1 MTTSYLATRERLLTQ
16 LDLDEGF
23 WFAIVAGPDDRP
35 RERLRLAVKGWCID
49 HGVAFHDHALPPS
62 ELPELARTLAREP
75 TPGVHWARASGE
87 GASIEGSERG
97 LKQLLLAM
105 NERRDAYTRRL
116 QGPVII
122 EGRASLR
129 RLLQE
134 FAPDLF
140 SIAVPLAEVAA
151 DPDEEPEPS
160 EPLASWHLLPDTA
173 ESAETW
179 LDRAHRSN
187 DASERVAALI
197 HAAECSMA
205 RRAFS
210 HAAAP
215 LIDALALA
223 EQSRAAGELSEA
235 TAGLCERARLWRAML
250 LIEDGDLRAAEST
263 LEEVRPT
270 EEALSRAAAIERANL
285 AWARGAREVSLAEY
299 CATLQWVAE
308 TATVAPQPRVM
319 AEGVVC
325 VVERV
330 ARVVMWDRA
339 LSTSGSALRRGEVR
353 DEVRADDELATR
365 LWLGISAA
373 STQLVA
379 SDRAAHATLS
389 STLREVASK
398 AAEQADARVW
408 NAVAVCID
416 ADAQVVAGS
425 TTEAA
430 RAFEGAL
437 AELDSGE
444 VRLGDQVLWGL
455 LATRAVNLS
464 VGEASVRHAE
474 ELGQRAITR
483 VSALPETPSN
493 RRWLRLTLRL
503 LALSQAHLL
512 EQQGRIDDALR
523 AIDQS
528 LLLRCESSYEVLGLI
543 GAQSLRGRLLA
554 KQNRRSEAVDTLN
567 SVIALVE
574 QVFRTQGVSGQ
585 WKHMLVSAWREL
597 GDAITDENPLHAKR
611 AYQTALTH
619 ARRYARSHPNDAQA
633 THELGAALMSRGQCA
648 LKQGDLA
655 EAESLIREALSLT
668 RGLVALDPASSLLR
682 RNLATSLIILAHVH
696 DARGDASE
704 ANESRQEAQEIL
716 STLTQLDPSDADAA
730 RLLSYSRR

>member
-1 MTTSYLATRERLLTQ
+1 
-16 LDLDEGF
+16 
-23 WFAIVAGPDDRP
+23 
-35 RERLRLAVKGWCID
+35 
-49 HGVAFHDHALPPS
+49 
-62 ELPELARTLAREP
+62 
-75 TPGVHWARASGE
+75 
-87 GASIEGSERG
+87 
-97 LKQLLLAM
+97 M
-105 NERRDAYTRRL
+105 NERRDAYTRKL

-223 EQSRAAGELSEA
+223 EQARAAGELSEA

-285 AWARGAREVSLAEY
+285 AWARGTREVSLTAY
-299 CATLQWVAE
+299 CDALQWMAE
-308 TATVAPQPRVM
+308 TATTAPHPRVM
-319 AEGVVC
+319 AEGGVC

-330 ARVVMWDRA
+330 ARVGMWDRA
-339 LSTSGSALRRGEVR
+339 LSASGSALRRGEVR
-353 DEVRADDELATR
+353 GEVRADDELATR

-373 STQLVA
+373 SAYLVA
-379 SDRAAHATLS
+379 TDRAAHATLS
-389 STLREVASK
+389 STLREVASN
-398 AAEQADARVW
+398 AAGQPDARVW
-408 NAVAVCID
+408 NAVAVCVE

-425 TTEAA
+425 ATEAE

-437 AELDSGE
+437 AELDL
-444 VRLGDQVLWGL
+444 VDLHLGDQVLWGL
-455 LATRAVNLS
+455 LSTRIATLS
-464 VGEASVRHAE
+464 VGDASSRHVE
-474 ELGQRAITR
+474 EFGQRAITR

-493 RRWLRLTLRL
+493 RRWRRTTLRL
-503 LALSQAHLL
+503 LALNQARLF
-512 EQQGRIDDALR
+512 EQQGRIDDALH

-528 LLLRCESSYEVLGLI
+528 LLLRCESSYEVLGMI
-543 GAQSLRGRLLA
+543 GAHNLRGRLLA
-554 KQNRRSEAVDTLN
+554 TQHRRAEAVDTLN
-567 SVIALVE
+567 LVIALIE
-574 QVFRTQGVSGQ
+574 QVSRVRGGAAP
-585 WKHMLVSAWREL
+585 WMHYLVSAWCDL
-597 GDAITDENPLHAKR
+597 GDAIVDEDPLYAKR

-619 ARRYARSHPNDAQA
+619 ARRYARSHPGDAQA
-633 THELGAALMSRGQCA
+633 THNLGVALMSRGQCA
-648 LKQGDLA
+648 LKQGDVA
-655 EAESLIREALSLT
+655 DADAFIREALSLT
-668 RGLVALDPASSLLR
+668 RGLVVLDPASLLLR
-682 RNLATSLIILAHVH
+682 RNLATSLLVFAHVL
-696 DARGDASE
+696 DAKGDASE
-704 ANESRQEAQEIL
+704 ADDLRREAQEIL
-716 STLTQLDPSDADAA
+716 SMLVKLDPSDAFAA
-730 RLLSYSRR
+730 RLLSDSTR

>member
-105 NERRDAYTRRL
+105 NERRDAYTRKL

-223 EQSRAAGELSEA
+223 EQARAAGELSEA

-285 AWARGAREVSLAEY
+285 AWARGAREVSLTAY
-299 CATLQWVAE
+299 CDTLQWMAE
-308 TATVAPQPRVM
+308 TTTVAPHPRVL
-319 AEGVVC
+319 AEGAVC
-325 VVERV
+325 VVERM
-330 ARVVMWDRA
+330 ARVGLWDRA
-339 LSTSGSALRRGEVR
+339 LSASGSALRRDEVR
-353 DEVRADDELATR
+353 GEVRADDELATR
-365 LWLGISAA
+365 LWLGVTAA
-373 STQLVA
+373 STYLVA

-389 STLREVASK
+389 STLREVASE
-398 AAEQADARVW
+398 AAGKPDARVW
-408 NAVAVCID
+408 NAVAVCIE

-425 TTEAA
+425 TTEAE

-437 AELDSGE
+437 AELDSGD
-444 VRLGDQVLWGL
+444 VSPGDQVLWGL
-455 LATRAVNLS
+455 LGTRSVTLS
-464 VGEASVRHAE
+464 VGEASVRHVE
-474 ELGQRAITR
+474 ELGQRAIAR

-493 RRWLRLTLRL
+493 RRWRRVTLRL
-503 LALSQAHLL
+503 LALNQAHLF
-512 EQQGRIDDALR
+512 ERQGRIDDALR
-523 AIDQS
+523 VIDEPQ
-528 LLLRCESSYEVLGLI
+528 LQRCESSEEILGLI
-543 GAQSLRGRLLA
+543 AAQDLRGSLLA
-554 KQNRRSEAVDTLN
+554 KQNRRAEAVDTLN
-567 SVIALVE
+567 SVIELAE
-574 QVFRTQGVSGQ
+574 QLSRKQEASAQ
-585 WKHMLVSAWREL
+585 WKRLLVSAWRDL
-597 GDAITDENPLHAKR
+597 GDAIADENPLHAKR
-611 AYQTALTH
+611 AYQTALMH

-633 THELGAALMSRGQCA
+633 TYELGAVLMSRGHCA
-648 LKQGDLA
+648 LKQGALA
-655 EAESLIREALSLT
+655 DAESLVREALSLT

-682 RNLATSLIILAHVH
+682 RNLATSLIGLARVL
-696 DARGDASE
+696 DAKGDAPE
-704 ANESRQEAQEIL
+704 ANEARREAQEIL
-716 STLTQLDPSDADAA
+716 STLANRDPSDADTA
-730 RLLSYSRR
+730 RLLSLSRR